1 MESRKIQHAVIGG
14 DLGTATSEVMTQEGI
29 QQNNANIPSD
39 AVMINA
45 DLLPSKGMYYK
56 APLYVSELSPVDLKN
71 LNQMTEDNA
80 NQVINTVLSNCI
92 HNINYKDILQG
103 DKIWLLFYIRS
114 VTYDDFPIFIKYSC
128 PECKK
133 VDTYKVRLNE
143 LKVNYASDKFDP
155 ELELPRCGKTITLRY
170 PTLRLEER
178 AQALTKNDQII
189 EAVDPELAEIALY
202 IEAVDGQPVS
212 PLEAY
217 KFIKTMKALDFV
229 TFSNYMIEHNVGLVP
244 IVDIPCTCGN
254 TVKKKIGFTP
264 DFFFPDFKKY
274 ANA

>member
-14 DLGTATSEVMTQEGI
+14 DLGTATSDVMTQEGI

-45 DLLPSKGMYYK
+45 DLLPSKGRYYK
-56 APLYVSELSPVDLKN
+56 APLYVSELSPIDLKN

-155 ELELPRCGKTITLRY
+155 QLELPRCGKTITLRY

-244 IVDIPCTCGN
+244 VVDIPCTCGN